1 MSALTDFFDVILK
14 GESKTYDDHNWY
26 VSGGKLKGYIKGRYG
41 TPYKLLK
48 NDLSADTTLGEVK
61 AFQSRSRD
69 ANGQLWATGRYQIIP
84 STLKGVQK
92 NLNLPDSTKY
102 NKETQDKMGLQ
113 LLLNRPS
120 IKKYIQGTVPDTK
133 ENVEKASLSVAQI
146 WSSVGVPYA
155 TKGSK
160 RQVQKNQSYYSGGGD
175 KASIKTEDVQVALKK
190 LRANKDNLLG
200 ETKVEED
207 IKSSS
212 TSTPAPSK
220 KKRIVKIVASI
231 GIAVVV
237 LGVTGTLA
245 YLYLKKRGN
254 LPNFMKKLNL

>member
-26 VSGGKLKGYIKGRYG
+26 VSGGKLKGYIKGSYG

-120 IKKYIQGTVPDTK
+120 IKNYIQGTVPDTK
-133 ENVEKASLSVAQI
+133 ENVEKASLSVSQI

-160 RQVQKNQSYYSGGGD
+160 MQVQKNQSYYSGGGD

-200 ETKVEED
+200 ETKVED
-207 IKSSS
+207 TKD
-212 TSTPAPSK
+212 STPAPLK
-220 KKRIVKIVASI
+220 KKKIIKIVASI

>member
-1 MSALTDFFDVILK
+1 MSALTDFFNVILK

-26 VSGGKLKGYIKGRYG
+26 VSGKKLKGYIKGSYG
-41 TPYKLLK
+41 TPYPLLK
-48 NDLSADTTLGEVK
+48 NDLSADTTLGQVK
-61 AFQSRSRD
+61 TFQSRSRD

-84 STLKGVQK
+84 TTLIGLQK
-92 NLNLPDSTKY
+92 DLKLPDSTKY

-113 LLLNRPS
+113 LLLNRTS
-120 IKKYIQGTVPDTK
+120 IKNYIQGKVPDTK
-133 ENVEKASLSVAQI
+133 ENVEKASLDVAKI

-155 TKGSK
+155 IQGKK
-160 RQVQKNQSYYSGGGD
+160 KQVQKNEAYYSGGGD
-175 KASIKTEDVQVALKK
+175 KASVKTEAVQVALKN

-200 ETKVEED
+200 ETKTEID
-207 IKSSS
+207 TKS
-212 TSTPAPSK
+212 STPAPSK
-220 KKRIVKIVASI
+220 KKKIVKIVASI